1 MKKEFLMTLAAACM
15 ATGLFANA
23 PAQPAAAATAQP
35 AAVAAA
41 QPAQQQEKSAATLSA
56 DELAFA
62 AKLNDQNRKVFS
74 TQFSAEQRKAAMTAA
89 CASGACATGQKTA
102 VAPNDAVQKVLK
114 DSAVVV
120 ADKKEVAPQAAAA
133 PAAPAAKPASSAK

>member
-1 MKKEFLMTLAAACM
+1 MTLAATCM

-41 QPAQQQEKSAATLSA
+41 QPATQQEKSAATLSA

-74 TQFSAEQRKAAMTAA
+74 TQFSAEQRKAAMTAS

-102 VAPNDAVQKVLK
+102 MAPNDAVQKILK

-120 ADKKEVAPQAAAA
+120 ADKKEAAPQAAAA
-133 PAAPAAKPASSAK
+133 APVAPAAKPASSAK